1 MRYRSG
7 EAIPYKAKAATV
19 MSSSITKRLII
30 TLGVR
35 HFRGMERRKKGSLI
49 VSLISF
55 DLRDGDCGEE
65 VFCRVVVNRLKIW

>member
-7 EAIPYKAKAATV
+7 EAIPNKAKAATV
-19 MSSSITKRLII
+19 MSSSRAKRLII

-35 HFRGMERRKKGSLI
+35 HLRGMERRKEGTLI

-55 DLRDGDCGEE
+55 DLTDGDCGRRFSVE
-65 VFCRVVVNRLKIW
+65 LW